1 MQQTFNNSQQIQQ
14 SLGTQ
19 LQNVVNQGNAGQGFA
34 QGQEAN
40 LLANSKEQGAQ
51 QNVQAEQALNQ
62 RNAGGEMG
70 GAASSGATAAGSE
83 ALASGAAANTAAA
96 NRGIVNQNADLATGK
111 VASGLQ
117 GLGGLAGQETG
128 QANALAGTA
137 VNADNSS
144 FQNQT
149 TAFAPSN
156 FWSNLGGSV
165 LTAGL
170 GAVAGPLGAAAGQA
184 IGGSLGL
191 GGANPNVPTNNNPI
205 NPGGNG
211 EYDPSAQGGGL
222 SSLLSMG

>member
-19 LQNVVNQGNAGQGFA
+19 LQNVVNQGQAGQGFA

-62 RNAGGEMG
+62 RNAGGEAG
-70 GAASSGATAAGSE
+70 GAASSGAVAAGSE
-83 ALASGAAANTAAA
+83 ALASGAAAGTATA

-111 VASGLQ
+111 IASGLQ
-117 GLGGLAGQETG
+117 GMGSLSGQETG
-128 QANALAGTA
+128 QADALGSTA
-137 VNADNSS
+137 VNADNAS
-144 FQNQT
+144 FTQQN

-170 GAVAGPLGAAAGQA
+170 GAVAGPLGAAGGQMLGSALGLNATGPGQA
-184 IGGSLGL
+184 GLTAAQDTSQYGS
-191 GGANPNVPTNNNPI
+191 
-205 NPGGNG
+205 
-211 EYDPSAQGGGL
+211 SGL
-222 SSLLSMG
+222 STTLEGF